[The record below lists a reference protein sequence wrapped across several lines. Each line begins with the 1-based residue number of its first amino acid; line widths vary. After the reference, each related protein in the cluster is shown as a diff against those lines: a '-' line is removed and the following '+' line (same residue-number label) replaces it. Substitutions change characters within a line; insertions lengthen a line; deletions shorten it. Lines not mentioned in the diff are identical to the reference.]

1 MMRIIWSTVLFSL
14 IFPLQA
20 MTTIVYPAAESEQDI
35 RFADVMEILQL
46 ALELTK
52 PEYGPFELQPFPVQL
67 TESRSRALLKQTQE
81 LDLLWSPTS
90 LQLEDELLPVRIP
103 LRKGLLSYRLCLVN
117 KQQQQRLQSI
127 SNLAE
132 LRQLV
137 IGQGAGWLDTEV
149 YRYNGLR
156 VVTGPYDDLFAML
169 ARDRFDIFPR
179 GLAEAFAELEVRQ
192 STFPNLTIDEE
203 LLLYY
208 PWPYYFFVH
217 PSNQELAERLELGMR
232 RMIANGSFDDIFYRY
247 NHTAIERANLPG
259 RRLIRLENPHLPA
272 SAPVADPEL
281 WFTPDTWR

>member
-1 MMRIIWSTVLFSL
+1 MRSIWSTVLLSL

-35 RFADVMEILQL
+35 RFADVMEVLQL
-46 ALELTK
+46 ALELTE

-117 KQQQQRLQSI
+117 KQKQQRLQSI

-169 ARDRFDIFPR
+169 ARERFDIFPR

-192 STFPNLTIDEE
+192 PRFPNMVIDEE

-232 RMIANGSFDDIFYRY
+232 RMIANGSFNEIFYRY
-247 NHTAIERANLPG
+247 NNAAIERANLPG
-259 RRLIRLENPHLPA
+259 RRLIRLENPQLPA

-281 WFTPDTWR
+281 WFTPDAWR